1 MGKTLSRNIILKAIV
16 GVTAFL
22 ILAAAPVSAD
32 EAADAWSQGKQAF
45 QQQDYL
51 LALSHFEKAR
61 RAGQAGPA
69 VHYNIGV
76 CQYKLQNYLAA
87 RQSFALISRQ
97 YPKMRSL
104 SEYNLGLVA
113 LKQSDRQR
121 ARRHFRESYRLSDN
135 IEKLKILSATMLRRT
150 RPPTTDSPSWV
161 RLVSVRTGYDDNVS
175 LQDESALAVGTSGES
190 PLAELWASIRGPITG
205 RNGFRLDASAYLIR
219 YFDNDAFDQNAAR
232 LGGLY
237 EWRDADWR
245 VQLGVHGSTTTLGG
259 DGYDRSVN
267 LSATLARNLT
277 STTSIEIRLRHDEI
291 SAVDTIFAGV
301 DGSRERA
308 ELRYRWFLDDRRV
321 SLMFGTETNDRFD
334 KSVSPRRNKLRLDYR
349 YAPRIGWGFEFAA
362 EFRASE
368 YDDLVPIRDEDLTK
382 LKLALLRNLGTDWQL
397 FARYEFSINE
407 SSDPSFSYTR
417 NQISFGVL
425 RIY

>member
-1 MGKTLSRNIILKAIV
+1 MHQISRFKEISIV
-16 GVTAFL
+16 IGLL
-22 ILAAAPVSAD
+22 IMATAPVSAD
-32 EAADAWSQGKQAF
+32 EATESWSRGQQAF
-45 QQQDYL
+45 HEQDYL

-87 RQSFALISRQ
+87 QQSFALISRQ

-121 ARRHFRESYRLSDN
+121 ARRHFRESYRLSDGN
-135 IEKLKILSATMLRRT
+135 EKLKILSATMLRRT
-150 RPPTTDSPSWV
+150 RPAPIDSPRWV

-175 LQDESALAVGTSGES
+175 LQDETALAVGTSGES
-190 PLAELWASIRGPITG
+190 PLAEVWASIRGPMTG

-245 VQLGVHGSTTTLGG
+245 VRLGAHGSTTTLGG
-259 DGYDRSVN
+259 DGYDRSAT
-267 LSATLARNLT
+267 LSAILARNLT
-277 STTSIEIRLRHDEI
+277 STTSVEIRLRHDEI
-291 SAVDTIFAGV
+291 SAIDTIFAGV

-321 SLMFGTETNDRFD
+321 NLTFGTEINDRFD
-334 KSVSPRRNKLRLDYR
+334 QSVSPRRNKLRLDYR
-349 YAPRIGWGFEFAA
+349 YAPRVGWGFEIAA

-397 FARYEFSINE
+397 FARYEFSDND
-407 SSDPSFSYTR
+407 SSDPLFTYTR
-417 NQISFGVL
+417 SQISFGVL

>member
-1 MGKTLSRNIILKAIV
+1 MQQISRFTQLSIV
-16 GVTAFL
+16 IGLL
-22 ILAAAPVSAD
+22 IMVATPVSAD
-32 EAADAWSQGKQAF
+32 EATESWSQGQQAF
-45 QQQDYL
+45 QEQDYL
-51 LALSHFEKAR
+51 LALSHFEKAK

-69 VHYNIGV
+69 VHYNIAV
-76 CQYKLQNYLAA
+76 CQYKLQNYHAA

-97 YPKMRSL
+97 YPKMQSL

-121 ARRHFRESYRLSDN
+121 AQRHFRESYRLSAN
-135 IEKLKILSATMLRRT
+135 NEKLKILSATMLRRI
-150 RPPTTDSPSWV
+150 RPPTTDSPKWL
-161 RLVSVRTGYDDNVS
+161 RLVSVRSGYDDNVS
-175 LQDESALAVGTSGES
+175 LQDEAALAVGASADS
-190 PLAELWASIRGPITG
+190 PLAEVWASIRGPITG
-205 RNGFRLDASAYLIR
+205 SNGFRLDASAYLIR

-237 EWRDADWR
+237 EWRNAGWR
-245 VQLGVHGSTTTLGG
+245 VRIGAHGSTTTLGG

-267 LSATLARNLT
+267 LSAILGRNLT
-277 STTSIEIRLRHDEI
+277 SSTSIEIRLRHDEI
-291 SAVDTIFAGV
+291 SAVDAIFAGV

-308 ELRYRWFLDDRRV
+308 ELRYRWFLDDRR
-321 SLMFGTETNDRFD
+321 LNLTLGIETNDRFD
-334 KSVSPRRNKLRLDYR
+334 KSVSPRRNRLRLDYR
-349 YAPRIGWGFEFAA
+349 FTPRVGWGFEFAA
-362 EFRASE
+362 EVRASE

-397 FARYEFSINE
+397 FARYEFSNNA

-417 NQISFGVL
+417 NQISFGIL

>member
-1 MGKTLSRNIILKAIV
+1 MHQISRFKQLSIV
-16 GVTAFL
+16 IGLLVM
-22 ILAAAPVSAD
+22 AAAPVSAD
-32 EAADAWSQGKQAF
+32 EAADAWSRGQQAF
-45 QQQDYL
+45 QEQDYL

-69 VHYNIGV
+69 VHYNIAV
-76 CQYKLQNYLAA
+76 CQYKLQNYHAA
-87 RQSFALISRQ
+87 RQSFALINQQ

-113 LKQSDRQR
+113 LKQSDRQL
-121 ARRHFRESYRLSDN
+121 ARRHFRESYRLSGDN
-135 IEKLKILSATMLRRT
+135 EKLTILSATMVRRT
-150 RPPTTDSPSWV
+150 RPPTTDSSKWV

-175 LQDESALAVGTSGES
+175 LQDVAALAVGTSGES
-190 PLAELWASIRGPITG
+190 PLAEVWASIRGPITG
-205 RNGFRLDASAYLIR
+205 GNGFRFDASAYLIR

-237 EWRDADWR
+237 EWRDANWR
-245 VQLGVHGSTTTLGG
+245 VRLGVHGSTTTLGG
-259 DGYDRSVN
+259 DGFDRSTN
-267 LSATLARNLT
+267 LSAILGRSL
-277 STTSIEIRLRHDEI
+277 SSSTSIEIRLRHDEI
-291 SAVDTIFAGV
+291 SAVDAIFAGV

-308 ELRYRWFLDDRRV
+308 ELRYRWFLDDRR
-321 SLMFGTETNDRFD
+321 LNLTLGIETNDRFD
-334 KSVSPRRNKLRLDYR
+334 QSVSPRRNRLRLDYR
-349 YAPRIGWGFEFAA
+349 YTPRIGWGFEFAA
-362 EFRASE
+362 EFRASK

-382 LKLALLRNLGTDWQL
+382 LKLALLKNLGTNWQL
-397 FARYEFSINE
+397 FARYEFSNNE